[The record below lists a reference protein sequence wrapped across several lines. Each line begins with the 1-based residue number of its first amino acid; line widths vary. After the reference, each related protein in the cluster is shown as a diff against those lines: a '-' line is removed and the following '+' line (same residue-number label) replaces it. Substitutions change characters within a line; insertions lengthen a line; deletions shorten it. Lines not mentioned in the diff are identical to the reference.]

1 MDHDRMLAV
10 LANLADGIDPASG
23 TAFPADSPYQ
33 HPETVRALF
42 LAIRRLEAARS
53 AGTSMAARSAGTSM
67 AARSAGTSMAA
78 RSAGTSMA
86 AGSAGTSTAAGS
98 AGVPTGAGSSD
109 VRTAAGCGPTEAPR
123 AGRKPSASGDA
134 ASKGGNAGKAWTAE
148 EDQRLA
154 AAFDAGSDIDAL
166 TKLHGR
172 SRLALEIRLAKLG
185 RLPMPEKTLYG
196 NKLQELP
203 QAVSPADPR
212 PTKARSASGP
222 RRASESGGL
231 RYHVAKSI
239 AAAGLRV

>member
-1 MDHDRMLAV
+1 MDHDRMLAI
-10 LANLADGIDPASG
+10 LANLANGIDPASG

-42 LAIRRLEAARS
+42 LAMRRLEAA
-53 AGTSMAARSAGTSM
+53 
-67 AARSAGTSMAA
+67 
-78 RSAGTSMA
+78 
-86 AGSAGTSTAAGS
+86 GSAEMSTAAGS
-98 AGVPTGAGSSD
+98 AGIS
-109 VRTAAGCGPTEAPR
+109 TAAASAESSTASECGPIGAVP
-123 AGRKPSASGDA
+123 AGREPSAKGGA

-203 QAVSPADPR
+203 PVVSPADPR
-212 PTKARSASGP
+212 PTRARSAGGP

-231 RYHVAKSI
+231 RYHVATSI
-239 AAAGLRV
+239 AAADLRV

>member
-67 AARSAGTSMAA
+67 AARSAGTS
-78 RSAGTSMA
+78 
-86 AGSAGTSTAAGS
+86 TAAGS

-109 VRTAAGCGPTEAPR
+109 VRTAAGCGPTEPPR